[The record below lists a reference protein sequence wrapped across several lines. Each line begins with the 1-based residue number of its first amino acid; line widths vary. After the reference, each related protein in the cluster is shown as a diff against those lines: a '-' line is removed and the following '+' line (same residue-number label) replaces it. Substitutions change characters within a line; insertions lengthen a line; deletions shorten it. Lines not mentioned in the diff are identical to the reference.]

1 MPTLPPGQ
9 QRAGDVVYQAPT
21 GIKLELIGAA
31 PDGTI
36 YVGRWTSASGGFDTD
51 RKASVLA
58 LRPDGTL
65 KAGWPSSGIAISDIP
80 LGWVVNDAGTV
91 FIATVQPDEVT
102 DQHTYPVTVTALG
115 SDGKVLPGWPF
126 KTPKAWQ
133 PLPLDLEPGPEDS
146 LCFEQARHDILVQ
159 TSPAWPTEVYCLGR
173 NGRLLPGWPYSSPTL
188 TFGTAVT
195 SNGTVYLVD
204 AMTPDQPFYRVLALG
219 RDGKPLSGWTAT
231 AQTGYLGGA
240 WILLSSPIKPLP
252 NGNVAVLDLPD
263 RMGSAVR
270 ILDRSGATVRQIA
283 EAMQAGDGLVYYETA
298 VTDSD
303 SKLYVTARSQTGQL
317 SYVDAFDAEG
327 KALPGWPTQ
336 VPSRPTLALA
346 GGGKVW
352 VLSDSSAL
360 DAPSITLID
369 ASGKIVSG
377 YPVSADLANSRTLLG
392 YQYFTHP
399 VVGPDGSLYFVAL
412 DMSLIVRLS

>member
-9 QRAGDVVYQAPT
+9 ARAGDVVYRAPT
-21 GIKLELIGAA
+21 GVRPELVGVAS
-31 PDGTI
+31 DGTI
-36 YVGRWTSASGGFDTD
+36 YVGRWTSASGQFDTD
-51 RKASVLA
+51 KKASILA

-65 KAGWPSSGIAISDIP
+65 KPGWPSSGIAISGNP

-91 FIATVQPDEVT
+91 FIATVEPDEVT
-102 DQHTYPVTVTALG
+102 GQHTYPVTVTALG

-133 PLPLDLEPGPEDS
+133 PLPLDLQPGPEDS
-146 LCFEQARHDILVQ
+146 VCFEQARHDILVQ
-159 TSPAWPTEVYCLGR
+159 TSPAWPTEVYCLGG
-173 NGRLLPGWPYSSPTL
+173 NGRLLPGWPYSSPSL

-204 AMTPDQPFYRVLALG
+204 AMTPDQPFYRILALA

-240 WILLSSPIKPLP
+240 WIWLSSPIKPLA
-252 NGNVAVLDLPD
+252 NGNVAVLDVPD

-270 ILDRSGATVRQIA
+270 ILDTSGATVRQIP
-283 EAMQAGDGLVYYETA
+283 EAMQAGDGAYYETA

-303 SKLYVTARSQTGQL
+303 SRLYVTARSQTGQL

-327 KALPGWPTQ
+327 KALPGWPKQ

-360 DAPSITLID
+360 DAPSITLVD
-369 ASGKIVSG
+369 GAGKIATG
-377 YPVSADLANSRTLLG
+377 YPVSADLMNSRTLLG
-392 YQYFTHP
+392 YQYFTRP
-399 VVGPDGSLYFVAL
+399 AVGPDGSLYVEVL
-412 DMSLIVRLS
+412 CMSMIVRFS